1 MGREEGKPSSLQR
14 LGSRHIPE
22 GGGTEEA
29 TPSAAGGVGEC
40 AWVLASSQREGEV
53 KKWAGQL
60 CRWRV
65 LKHLPG
71 GRSSGKDGW
80 VILLKGQL
88 LLPTPSTTFGGPAF

>member
-53 KKWAGQL
+53 KKWAGGSL
-60 CRWRV
+60 SIF
-65 LKHLPG
+65 LESGALGKMG
-71 GRSSGKDGW
+71 GLSC
-80 VILLKGQL
+80 
-88 LLPTPSTTFGGPAF
+88 